1 MRIAVLAI
9 SLGSA
14 AASMAADPAAGMWQ
28 VSDGGP
34 VIELAESADTPGRL
48 DILWVDGADMSIAPG
63 TQLGSATATPT
74 PGLYDCSAWI
84 DPRGETGRKR
94 GKAQF
99 TIRLDSK
106 LADSFVFEGYQ
117 RGTVLRLSRLL
128 PFWYRRPV
136 QQVDTRPKGL
146 DGARRIHSHK
156 SYLEL

>member
-9 SLGSA
+9 SLGAA

-74 PGLYDCSAWI
+74 PGLYDCSA
-84 DPRGETGRKR
+84 DRPARGNGP
-94 GKAQF
+94 Q
-99 TIRLDSK
+99 
-106 LADSFVFEGYQ
+106 
-117 RGTVLRLSRLL
+117 
-128 PFWYRRPV
+128 
-136 QQVDTRPKGL
+136 
-146 DGARRIHSHK
+146 ARQGSVHHTP
-156 SYLEL
+156 